1 MDGNKQTNK
10 QTIPCPVESKVN
22 IKGTH
27 HPKTQKNCID
37 RMIDNPFWKV
47 FFKKQNLGIIYPVCT
62 YYCIRCKHTNDRI
75 IHGFYCNQVHVDVH
89 NRQKM
94 RGKCK
99 ILGLVDPGS
108 TMDKGIDWTSR
119 CLYFYS
125 NIWILGEHLNHDQYS
140 GLHYHIGR

>member
-62 YYCIRCKHTNDRI
+62 FYCIRCKHTNDR
-75 IHGFYCNQVHVDVH
+75 N
-89 NRQKM
+89 N
-94 RGKCK
+94 
-99 ILGLVDPGS
+99 S
-108 TMDKGIDWTSR
+108 
-119 CLYFYS
+119 
-125 NIWILGEHLNHDQYS
+125 WILLQPGARRRPQSSKNARKMQNIRFGRPWINH
-140 GLHYHIGR
+140 G